1 MTKKTTAAK
10 ISSTKKVSSENKRKT
25 RSKENEEIL
34 EKPAEAKKTKISE
47 KNTKFVSPIME
58 KVLDIESTEKI

>member
-25 RSKENEEIL
+25 RSTENEEIL
-34 EKPAEAKKTKISE
+34 EKPTEAKKQR
-47 KNTKFVSPIME
+47 
-58 KVLDIESTEKI
+58 